1 MKIDVHIMHPVE
13 LFSKS
18 NLMQRILNNQWAYE
32 PKIDGVRCIAWRSN
46 NKLKMH
52 MLEMYSRN
60 SRRLENIEPLFD
72 KILNIPDGFAFD
84 GELFYKTFNMT
95 MSIVMNHDVKITPFY
110 YVFDMVPISTILKG
124 QVYKI
129 PYEKR
134 KDDLKK
140 VMYTKNKSPIE
151 YVNYFKEEF
160 ESALQVEELID
171 SYVKRNYEGVVF
183 KLLDSPYVP
192 TRSAY
197 WIKGKK
203 INTLDLLVVK
213 VIKSKEHLGQIQAI
227 VCRLSK
233 KGNIVQPVGS
243 GLTNLQRTEWYK
255 HPEEIIGK
263 IVEVKFHEFTADG
276 KLRQPTFIRI
286 RNDKTVPD
294 L

>member
-1 MKIDVHIMHPVE
+1 MHPVE
-13 LFSKS
+13 LFSKA
-18 NLMQRILNNQWAYE
+18 NLIHRILDGQWAYE

-46 NKLKMH
+46 SKLRMH

-60 SRRLENIEPLFD
+60 SRRLENLEPLFD
-72 KILNIPDGFAFD
+72 RILNIPDGFAFD
-84 GELFYKTFNMT
+84 GELFYQSFNMT
-95 MSIVMNHDVKITPFY
+95 MSVIMNQNVKIVPFY
-110 YVFDMVPISTILKG
+110 HIFDMVPVSTILKG
-124 QVYKI
+124 QVYKT
-129 PYEKR
+129 PYERR

-140 VMYTKNKSPIE
+140 VIYTKNKSPIE
-151 YVNYFKEEF
+151 FVNYFKEEF
-160 ESALQVEELID
+160 ESPLQIDELID
-171 SYVKRNYEGVVF
+171 NYVKRKFEGVVF
-183 KLLDSPYVP
+183 KLPTSPYVP

-213 VIKSKEHLGQIQAI
+213 VIKSKEHPGQIQAI

-233 KGNIVQPVGS
+233 KENIVQPVGS
-243 GLTNLQRTEWYK
+243 GLSNLQRREWYL
-255 HPEEIIGK
+255 HPEEIVGK

>member
-1 MKIDVHIMHPVE
+1 
-13 LFSKS
+13 
-18 NLMQRILNNQWAYE
+18 
-32 PKIDGVRCIAWRSN
+32 
-46 NKLKMH
+46 
-52 MLEMYSRN
+52 
-60 SRRLENIEPLFD
+60 
-72 KILNIPDGFAFD
+72 
-84 GELFYKTFNMT
+84 

>member
-32 PKIDGVRCIAWRSN
+32 PKIDGVRCIAWRTN
-46 NKLKMH
+46 TKLQMH
-52 MLEMYSRN
+52 ILEMYSRN

-72 KILNIPDGFAFD
+72 RILNIPDGFAFD